1 MLDRELLE
9 TFATVA
15 EQQSFERA
23 AAVLHVTRGAVS
35 QRIRSLEESL
45 ATVLLLR
52 DKPVTP
58 TAAGEVLLRHVKYLR
73 LLEASSLRELPNTAT
88 GDRPVPVPLAVA
100 VNADSLATWLPSLLR
115 ELFAR
120 RLVALEVVTDD
131 QDHTSSRLLRGEVV
145 GCIST
150 SARAAS
156 GFLAQPLGAMEYRCY
171 SVPSFSAEFLA
182 DGLNIRNVLRAPA
195 VLFNRKDA
203 LHDEFLQRLF
213 GVRIDH
219 YPRHYL
225 PSPAA
230 LLDGIAMGAGYGLVP
245 ATQAAG
251 LVRDGALLDL
261 APDQPVLVEL
271 YWHHWEMEPPI
282 AREITEMVVD
292 HARQCLIQSADSAID
307 APDKNTLALQPRHPR
322 QLGLTPPSF

>member
-1 MLDRELLE
+1 MLDRDQLE

-35 QRIRSLEESL
+35 QRIKALEESL
-45 ATVLLLR
+45 ATILLLR

-58 TAAGEVLLRHVKYLR
+58 TPAGESLLRHVKALR
-73 LLEASSLRELPNTAT
+73 LLEASSLRELSSAADHD
-88 GDRPVPVPLAVA
+88 GPVPLSIA
-100 VNADSLATWLPSLLR
+100 VNADSLATWFPPLLR

-120 RLVALEVVTDD
+120 RLVALEIVTDD

-150 SARAAS
+150 DAKAAA
-156 GFLAQPLGAMEYRCY
+156 GFLAKPLGAMEYRCY
-171 SVPSFSAEFLA
+171 ATPGFIAEFLA
-182 DGLNIRNVLRAPA
+182 DGLTVRNVLRAPA

-213 GVRIDH
+213 GMRIDR

-225 PSPAA
+225 PSPSA
-230 LLDGIAMGAGYGLVP
+230 LLEGIAMSAGYGLVP
-245 ATQAAG
+245 STQAQG
-251 LVRDGALLDL
+251 LVQEGVLQEL
-261 APDQPVLVEL
+261 APDDPVKVDL

-282 AREITEMVVD
+282 AREITELIV
-292 HARQCLIQSADSAID
+292 ARAEQWLIQPRPTTRKASRQRA
-307 APDKNTLALQPRHPR
+307 LALIPSHRPVP
-322 QLGLTPPSF
+322 GLSVPSM

>member
-1 MLDRELLE
+1 MLDREQLE

-35 QRIRSLEESL
+35 QRIKALEESL
-45 ATVLLLR
+45 ATILLLR

-58 TAAGEVLLRHVKYLR
+58 TPAGESLLRHVKALR
-73 LLEASSLRELPNTAT
+73 LLEASSLRELSSAADHD
-88 GDRPVPVPLAVA
+88 GPVPLSIA
-100 VNADSLATWLPSLLR
+100 VNADSLATWFPPLLR

-150 SARAAS
+150 DAKAAA
-156 GFLAQPLGAMEYRCY
+156 GFLAKPLGAMEYRCY
-171 SVPSFSAEFLA
+171 ATPGFIAEFL
-182 DGLNIRNVLRAPA
+182 DGGLTVRNVLRAPA

-203 LHDEFLQRLF
+203 LHDEFLQRRF
-213 GVRIDH
+213 GMRIDR

-225 PSPAA
+225 PSPSA
-230 LLDGIAMGAGYGLVP
+230 LLEGIATGAGYGLAP
-245 ATQAAG
+245 STQARG
-251 LVRDGALLDL
+251 LVQEGVLQEL
-261 APDQPVLVEL
+261 APDDPVQVDL
-271 YWHHWEMEPPI
+271 YWHHWAMEPPI
-282 AREITEMVVD
+282 AREITGLIISYASERLMRPRRQTSLKPQLRFQVPLR
-292 HARQCLIQSADSAID
+292 ARR
-307 APDKNTLALQPRHPR
+307 ALRE
-322 QLGLTPPSF
+322 TSMSSM

>member
-1 MLDRELLE
+1 MLDREQLE

-35 QRIRSLEESL
+35 QRIKALEESL
-45 ATVLLLR
+45 ATILLLR

-58 TAAGEVLLRHVKYLR
+58 TPAGESLLRHVKALR
-73 LLEASSLRELPNTAT
+73 LLEASSLRELSTAVDHD
-88 GDRPVPVPLAVA
+88 GPVPLSIA
-100 VNADSLATWLPSLLR
+100 VNADSLATWFPPLLR

-150 SARAAS
+150 DAKAAA
-156 GFLAQPLGAMEYRCY
+156 GFLAKPLGAMEYRCY
-171 SVPSFSAEFLA
+171 ATPGFIAEFLA
-182 DGLNIRNVLRAPA
+182 DGLTVRNVLRAPA

-203 LHDEFLQRLF
+203 LHDEFLQRRF
-213 GVRIDH
+213 GMRIDR

-225 PSPAA
+225 PSPSA
-230 LLDGIAMGAGYGLVP
+230 LLEGIAMSAGYGLVP
-245 ATQAAG
+245 STQAQG
-251 LVRDGALLDL
+251 LVQEGVLQEL
-261 APDQPVLVEL
+261 APDDPVKVDL

-282 AREITEMVVD
+282 AREITELIVA
-292 HARQCLIQSADSAID
+292 HAEQCLIQPRPTTRKALRQRA
-307 APDKNTLALQPRHPR
+307 LALIPSHRPVP
-322 QLGLTPPSF
+322 GLSVPSM

>member
-1 MLDRELLE
+1 MLDREQLE

-35 QRIRSLEESL
+35 QRIKALEESL
-45 ATVLLLR
+45 ATILLLR

-58 TAAGEVLLRHVKYLR
+58 TPAGESLLRHVKALR
-73 LLEASSLRELPNTAT
+73 LLEASSLRELSAAADHD
-88 GDRPVPVPLAVA
+88 GPVPLSIA
-100 VNADSLATWLPSLLR
+100 VNADSLATWFPPLLR

-150 SARAAS
+150 DAKAAA
-156 GFLAQPLGAMEYRCY
+156 GFLAKPLGAMEYRCY
-171 SVPSFSAEFLA
+171 ATPGFIAEFLA
-182 DGLNIRNVLRAPA
+182 DGLTVRNVLRAPA

-203 LHDEFLQRLF
+203 LHDEFLQRRF
-213 GVRIDH
+213 CMRIDR

-225 PSPAA
+225 PSPSA
-230 LLDGIAMGAGYGLVP
+230 LLEGIAMGAGYGLVP
-245 ATQAAG
+245 STQAQG
-251 LVRDGALLDL
+251 LVQEGVLQEL
-261 APDQPVLVEL
+261 APDDPVKVDL

-282 AREITEMVVD
+282 AREITELIV
-292 HARQCLIQSADSAID
+292 ARAEHCLIKPRPTARKASRQRA
-307 APDKNTLALQPRHPR
+307 LALIPSHRSVP
-322 QLGLTPPSF
+322 GLSVPSM